1 MVQDFAGHTDRE
13 IMIETVTVVRHMNTM
28 LLEHNGDLKELKEDH
43 LVVKGMVMLGRW
55 AIAGI
60 LAGAGII
67 TGFIVFVD
75 DTPTVA
81 VIVCEEH
88 HTTIEDCLP

>member
-13 IMIETVTVVRHMNTM
+13 IMIETATAVKHMNTM
-28 LLEHNGDLKELKEDH
+28 LLEHNGDLKKLKEDH

-60 LAGAGII
+60 LAAGGIVA
-67 TGFIVFVD
+67 GFVVFVND
-75 DTPTVA
+75 SPTIA
-81 VIVCEEH
+81 VIACEEH
-88 HTTIEDCLP
+88 HESIEDCLP